1 MSEIIT
7 NKLTGKTAAGNVTIT
22 SEGGSA
28 TMQLQQGVAKAWV
41 NFNASSTI
49 VSRDSLNSSSLTDH
63 STGRHSN
70 NYTNNMANVNYNHA
84 SCGGNSHSNLI
95 AVMQH
100 VGTNAPTT
108 SSARYHVT
116 YVNSNN
122 YDAQFVG
129 VNIFGDL
136 A

>member
-1 MSEIIT
+1 MASKLDVDEIAAKNGT
-7 NKLTGKTAAGNVTIT
+7 DPVTLTK
-22 SEGGSA
+22 
-28 TMQLQQGVAKAWV
+28 QQAAKAWV

-49 VSRDSLNSSSLTDH
+49 VARDSFNSSSLTDH

-70 NYTNNMANVNYNHA
+70 NYTNNMENVNYNHA
-84 SCGGNSHSNLI
+84 SCGGNTHSNLI